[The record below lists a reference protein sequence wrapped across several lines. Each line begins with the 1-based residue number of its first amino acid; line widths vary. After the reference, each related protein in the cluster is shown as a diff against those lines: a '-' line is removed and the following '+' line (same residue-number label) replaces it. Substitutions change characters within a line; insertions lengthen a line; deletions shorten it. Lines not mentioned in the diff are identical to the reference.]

1 MTRLD
6 RYRHPRR
13 APGASRIARVAV
25 SASLVGAFAPVT
37 LAAQSAQ
44 RFGVQVAALFTE
56 IERDGQVIRGAGIEP
71 QFRFNRV
78 LSTESLGALSVGI
91 GTQLTS
97 HSKGNDELRVFGAF
111 VEPRWVPPLPST
123 RVFPYVSGRI
133 ALLRVDGSFVF
144 APSGQS
150 WGHAMGGGAGIVVKL
165 SRTVNLDAGAQ
176 LLRQR
181 FGNVGVVEF
190 RPFTTYAAK
199 AGVSIGLR

>member
-1 MTRLD
+1 MPSHHALR
-6 RYRHPRR
+6 RR
-13 APGASRIARVAV
+13 AHRAALVA
-25 SASLVGAFAPVT
+25 ATLAPCA

-56 IERDGQVIRGAGIEP
+56 IDRDGQVIRGAGIEP
-71 QFRFNRV
+71 QFRFNRLV
-78 LSTESLGALSVGI
+78 STESLGALSLGI
-91 GTQLTS
+91 GAQLTS
-97 HSKGNDELRVFGAF
+97 HTKGNDELRILGAF

-123 RVFPYVSGRI
+123 TIFPYLSGRV

-150 WGHAMGGGAGIVVKL
+150 WGSAYGAGGGVVVRL
-165 SRTVNLDAGAQ
+165 SRTVNLDVGAQ

-181 FGNVGVVEF
+181 FGDVGIVRF

-199 AGVSIGLR
+199 AGLSIGLR

>member
-1 MTRLD
+1 MTPMPSSSRPIRRRARRLALAAAALA
-6 RYRHPRR
+6 P
-13 APGASRIARVAV
+13 APGA
-25 SASLVGAFAPVT
+25 L
-37 LAAQSAQ
+37 LAQSAQ

-78 LSTESLGALSVGI
+78 LSTESLGALSVGL

-97 HSKGNDELRVFGAF
+97 HTKGNDELRILGAF

-123 RVFPYVSGRI
+123 RIFPYLSGRI

-144 APSGQS
+144 APSGKS
-150 WGHAMGGGAGIVVKL
+150 WGNALGAGGGVVVRL

-181 FGNVGVVEF
+181 FGDVGVVQF

-199 AGVSIGLR
+199 IGLSIGLR